1 MSMKFSRL
9 VAIPFAKATRLVGLY
24 KDDSG
29 NVANC
34 IVETDTIAAK
44 SDLKDF
50 VTTQDL
56 NNDLKN
62 YVTNNKHT
70 TDLANYVTLNT
81 SQTIDSTK
89 TFTQPI
95 TIQFSTDMNSN
106 TFKDYIFL
114 KDTSLDYTVTSQYNK
129 TYYTNSLRDKNG
141 KYIGYTEIKYHAN
154 GSSSH
159 SMCARTRRD
168 NGNEISESISVT
180 VNKDGTVKTKS
191 PTPPINDNSTQIATT
206 NWVKSILN
214 AIYPVGSIYLT
225 VNNTNPLQSIGIGT
239 WSLVSQD
246 QVLQGCGK
254 KGAAGTT
261 LEAGLPNITG
271 TIQPIGGYHTS
282 GSGTG
287 AFVDNGDGGYCSADK
302 NKSQCREM
310 KFDASKSSNIY
321 GKSDTVQPP
330 AYIVYVWR
338 RTS

>member
-1 MSMKFSRL
+1 MFLINNYKDYFLELLMSIKFSSL
-9 VAIPFAKATRLVGLY
+9 VSIPFAKATKLVGLY
-24 KDDSG
+24 KDDTG

-34 IVETDTIAAK
+34 TVDPTSVITTE
-44 SDLKDF
+44 DL
-50 VTTQDL
+50 Q
-56 NNDLKN
+56 
-62 YVTNNKHT
+62 TNLQK
-70 TDLANYVTLNT
+70 YVTLNT

-114 KDTSLDYTVTSQYNK
+114 KDTSLDYTVTSQFNK

-168 NGNEISESISVT
+168 NGIEISESISVT

-206 NWVKSILN
+206 NWVKNILN

-246 QVLQGCGK
+246 RVVQGYGK
-254 KGAAGTT
+254 KGAAGTI

-271 TIQPIGGYHTS
+271 TIKPIGGHHTQ

-287 AFVDNGDGGYCSADK
+287 AFVDNGGDKIWCSADK
-302 NKSQCREM
+302 DKSQCREM

-330 AYIVYVWR
+330 AYIVYVWK